1 MTDPMELVGRLEE
14 INPHVTNDY
23 IIGDALTEAAA
34 YIREV
39 VEWRPIE
46 TAPRDGTIIQ
56 RPHTTWGAMSVR
68 HKRPDQSEEFLHGFS
83 WMAAD
88 YSVLWPE
95 SAFLPFWLPIP
106 PAPGAEA

>member
-39 VEWRPIE
+39 VEQR
-46 TAPRDGTIIQ
+46 ARLYDAVSLGFYDGFRDAITRDHWEDCHDYAASKGADYAKSAMASIIAKQ
-56 RPHTTWGAMSVR
+56 
-68 HKRPDQSEEFLHGFS
+68 
-83 WMAAD
+83 AAD
-88 YSVLWPE
+88 PTRRLTP
-95 SAFLPFWLPIP
+95 LP